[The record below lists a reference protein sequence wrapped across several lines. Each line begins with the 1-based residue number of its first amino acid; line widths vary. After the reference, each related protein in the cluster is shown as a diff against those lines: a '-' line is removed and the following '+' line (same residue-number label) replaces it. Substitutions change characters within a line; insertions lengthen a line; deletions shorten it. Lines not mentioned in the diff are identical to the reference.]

1 MTDDIT
7 VPEELKG
14 HVFIGKLA
22 DFLDAKLSP
31 VYGWGRKY
39 SLWPMAFGL
48 ACCAFEFFAASAAR
62 FDFARFGMEFIR
74 GSPRQCDLFIISGTV
89 TKKMAPIIVR
99 LYDQMAEPK
108 YVMSMGAC
116 ANGGGPFKE
125 GYGVVSGVDKFL
137 PVDVYIAGC
146 PPTPEAF
153 LTGILQLHDQI
164 QNESI
169 REARWYRKDAIPPVP
184 VPLLGPDLIDVRQVP
199 AIRGTAQPAKARPA
213 TLPAVARSS
222 SSPAGI
228 APQPR
233 RPLPGARVESTA
245 SAPHQAGDMHSAD
258 LGPVQARLDA
268 ALPGAV
274 VDREGA
280 WLVIAPEHLSTAAT
294 FLRDELGYNYL
305 THLAANER
313 AGHLEVAYNLYS
325 TRATLQGPGIAF
337 KVRVP
342 REASPHVPSL
352 APLFPSA
359 IFQEREVWDLFGIR
373 FDGHPDLRRILLWE
387 GFEGHPLRKDWRE
400 PYYEADHK
408 PFLSR
413 WPRPD
418 APGPQ
423 RAEGRAPWGR
433 NVQYPTGFD
442 ASQWE
447 PSPEFEALPP
457 ARLSLNGLDTDQI
470 YVNVGPQHPS
480 THGVFRMLVGL
491 QGETVTSLTPILGQL
506 HRNHEKIGER
516 NLWTGNL
523 PYTDRLDYVCAMY
536 NEFGYV
542 LAVEKLLGLE
552 VPERAEYLRVI
563 MGELTRVLNH
573 LLAAGFML
581 NELGNMFTA
590 MVFAFEER
598 EFILDLFEAASGSRM
613 MPNYYRFGGVARD
626 LPDGWLEACRALVF
640 DRLEA
645 ATDHLE
651 SLLTEN
657 ELVQARCRGVGA
669 MSWQE
674 MVGYGLSGPLVRS
687 AGLAYDIRKVE
698 PYSIYSS
705 FDFGVPT
712 HKTGDVYDRY
722 RQRIA
727 EARESVKILKQALAR
742 IPSTGSIQAGKKTWN
757 PRVPAGEVY
766 ARVEHPK
773 GELGFYLV
781 SDGGVNPH
789 RYHVR
794 SPCFVNL
801 GALEAMTLGHLVADS
816 VVIYGSLDVTLG
828 EVDR

>member
-1 MTDDIT
+1 MADDIV
-7 VPEELKG
+7 VPGELRG
-14 HVFIGKLA
+14 NVFIGKLA

-74 GSPRQCDLFIISGTV
+74 GSPRQCDFFIISGTV
-89 TKKMAPIIVR
+89 TKKMVPIIVR

-108 YVMSMGAC
+108 YVMAMGAC
-116 ANGGGPFKE
+116 ACGGGPFKE

-137 PVDVYIAGC
+137 PVDVYVPGC

-153 LTGILQLHDQI
+153 LSGVLQLQE
-164 QNESI
+164 QVQGESI
-169 REARWYRKDAIPPVP
+169 REVRWYRQAPIAEVP
-184 VPLLGPDLIDVRQVP
+184 VPLLGPDLVDVRQIPGISAAARAGQEPPLVAP
-199 AIRGTAQPAKARPA
+199 KEIVAGPTPPGIPPPKATPPRTA
-213 TLPAVARSS
+213 
-222 SSPAGI
+222 PAG
-228 APQPR
+228 
-233 RPLPGARVESTA
+233 STA
-245 SAPHQAGDMHSAD
+245 FPRSQAVFMRTAD
-258 LGPVQARLDA
+258 LDAVRAQLDA
-268 ALPGAV
+268 TLPGAV
-274 VDREGA
+274 LGYAGD
-280 WLVIAPEHLSTAAT
+280 WLELAPEQLPAAAAL
-294 FLRDELGYNYL
+294 LRDEMGYDYL
-305 THLAANER
+305 TQLAAAEYPDR
-313 AGHLEVAYNLYS
+313 FEVAYNLYS
-325 TRATLQGPGIAF
+325 TRAGQSGPGIPF
-337 KVRVP
+337 KVRIP
-342 REASPHVPSL
+342 DKAEPCLPSL
-352 APLFPSA
+352 ASLYPSA
-359 IFQEREVWDLFGIR
+359 NVQEREAWDLFGLR

-387 GFEGHPLRKDWRE
+387 GFDGHPLRKDWHE
-400 PYYEADHK
+400 PYYEADRK
-408 PFLSR
+408 PLPSR

-418 APGPQ
+418 APRPKWAEE
-423 RAEGRAPWGR
+423 RARWGR
-433 NVQYPTGFD
+433 NVQYPAGFD
-442 ASQWE
+442 PAAWT
-447 PSPEFEALPP
+447 PSPEFETLPS
-457 ARLSLNGLDTDQI
+457 AKHHVNGLDTDPI
-470 YVNVGPQHPS
+470 LVNVGPQHPS

-491 QGETVTSLTPILGQL
+491 QGETVTSLMPILGQL

-516 NLWTGNL
+516 NLWTGNI
-523 PYTDRLDYVCAMY
+523 PYTDRLDYVCGMY
-536 NEFGYV
+536 NEWAYV
-542 LAVEKLLGLE
+542 HAVETLLGVE

-563 MGELTRVLNH
+563 LGELTRVLNH

-626 LPDGWLEACRALVF
+626 VPDGWLEACRTLVF
-640 DRLEA
+640 ERLEP
-645 ATDHLE
+645 ATDHIE

-669 MSWQE
+669 MDWPE
-674 MVGYGLSGPLVRS
+674 MVAYGLSGPLLRS
-687 AGLAYDIRKVE
+687 AGLAYDIRRVE
-698 PYSIYSS
+698 PYSIYDS
-705 FDFGVPT
+705 FDFDVPT
-712 HKTGDVYDRY
+712 HDTGDVYDRY

-727 EARESVKILKQALAR
+727 EARESVKILKQAVTR
-742 IPSTGSIQAGKKTWN
+742 IPPNGAIQAGKKTWN
-757 PRVPAGEVY
+757 PRVPVGEAY

-801 GALEAMTLGHLVADS
+801 GALEAMTLGHLIADA